1 MEIHPKDL
9 LEGSE
14 KPLPLGLQPQRA
26 SALASSHGLVL
37 KGDDLEIHEL
47 GPLSRLSRRGR
58 GVMLTYIMSARFA
71 DELSG
76 VEDAVVICTSELAEH
91 VPKGNTRLLT
101 EQNPEE
107 VFYGIHTWNVEQ
119 GHYDT
124 LKSYVSESARVE
136 SSVVVAPNV
145 FIDDGAFIRHGTV
158 VRANTYVGKGVTIR
172 SNATIGE
179 DGYEIKII
187 RGKRS
192 IVSHAG
198 GVWLSEGAEV
208 GPNSCVNKAL
218 FGDFAYL
225 GPYTK
230 LANMVSVGH
239 ATTIG
244 KASSVAART
253 GIAGMVEDGVWL
265 APNVSIDP
273 RVTVGS
279 HCLVGT
285 GSVVTRDLP
294 PHALA
299 YGSPAKVHAW
309 VCECRT
315 KLTFKHGKATC
326 STCNA
331 RYVQDAG
338 GRIRRM

>member
-1 MEIHPKDL
+1 
-9 LEGSE
+9 
-14 KPLPLGLQPQRA
+14 
-26 SALASSHGLVL
+26 
-37 KGDDLEIHEL
+37 
-47 GPLSRLSRRGR
+47 
-58 GVMLTYIMSARFA
+58 MSARFA
-71 DELSG
+71 EELSG
-76 VEDAVVICTSELAEH
+76 VEGAVVVCTSELAEY
-91 VPKGNTRLLT
+91 VPKGNTLLLT

-107 VFYGIHTWNVEQ
+107 VFYDIHTWNVEQ

-136 SSVVVAPNV
+136 SSAFVAPNV
-145 FIDDGAFIRHGTV
+145 FIDEGAFIGHGTV
-158 VRANTYVGKGVTIR
+158 VRENAYVGEGVTIR

-198 GVWLSEGAEV
+198 GVWLSEGVEV

-218 FGDFAYL
+218 FGDIAYL

-244 KASSVAART
+244 KASSVAARA
-253 GIAGMVEDGVWL
+253 GIAGKLEDGVWL

-299 YGSPAKVHAW
+299 YGTPAKVHGW

-315 KLTFKHGKATC
+315 KLVFKRGKATC
-326 STCNA
+326 ARCNA
-331 RYVQDAG
+331 RYVQHAG